1 MRLNRFVV
9 VAANALLLC
18 LSFSSHAAVV
28 ENRTWQVAD
37 NVYRFGAAAGNNG
50 YYSMFIVTEEG
61 VIAIEPVNSQHS
73 ADLMQAIRAVTD
85 QPVRYLLHSHNHWD
99 HSKGGK
105 VFREAGAT
113 IMAHEDAVEWMKA
126 YPHPDMVLPDKQ
138 WSGDRFD
145 IILGA
150 TTVELHHIGIS
161 HGLGMTVFVLKE
173 QKMAYIA
180 DLVAPDRVLFATV
193 PDFNIKEWLRA
204 LSEIERLDFDS
215 AIFSHTQSPKPL
227 GSKKDV
233 TLTRE
238 FIGDIQ
244 QAIVAEFK
252 KGTNFVNIPDAIDL
266 PKYKHWAMY
275 EEWLPLNAWRI
286 MLQMH
291 MGPYPWLPTRAF
303 DHQTLV
309 H

>member
-1 MRLNRFVV
+1 MKTCYHCDSGIRHKSDEVEMDDGAVLHQKCVGAYR
-9 VAANALLLC
+9 AKM
-18 LSFSSHAAVV
+18 LSNQAIKVC
-28 ENRTWQVAD
+28 
-37 NVYRFGAAAGNNG
+37 GAAAP
-50 YYSMFIVTEEG
+50 TG
-61 VIAIEPVNSQHS
+61 VIV
-73 ADLMQAIRAVTD
+73 
-85 QPVRYLLHSHNHWD
+85 
-99 HSKGGK
+99 
-105 VFREAGAT
+105 
-113 IMAHEDAVEWMKA
+113 
-126 YPHPDMVLPDKQ
+126 
-138 WSGDRFD
+138 
-145 IILGA
+145 

-193 PDFNIKEWLRA
+193 PDFNIKGWLRA

-233 TLTRE
+233 TLPRE

-244 QAIVAEFK
+244 QVIVAEFK

-286 MLQMH
+286 MLEMH
-291 MGPYPWLPTRAF
+291 MGPYPWLPTGAF